1 MTPPAEPAAL
11 ELRTIRGPSAFGGDS
26 RRFWNLVR
34 LTAAADFKTRYLSSW
49 LGYAWSLLRPLLFFG
64 VLYLVFTRVIRF
76 GDQVENYAALLLF
89 NIMLFQFFQD
99 ATGSAV
105 RCVVQRESLVR
116 KMQFPRIVVPLSV
129 VLNASMT
136 ALMNLV
142 AALLLIIAIGVEPRW
157 TWLLLPVILAALL
170 VFTTGVSLALAALYP
185 RFRDV
190 EQIWTVASRALFYA
204 SPVIYPIEFVP
215 ESWRAL
221 VAANPLTPILEQ
233 ARIWV
238 IDPSAPDLVETAGS
252 AAALLIPIAIFVG
265 VCAVGFRLFER
276 EAPRVAEEL

>member
-1 MTPPAEPAAL
+1 VNSPADSAAL
-11 ELRTIRGPSAFGGDS
+11 DLRTIRGPSAFGGDR
-26 RRFWNLVR
+26 RRFLNLVW

-49 LGYAWSLLRPLLFFG
+49 LGYAWSLLRPLLLFA
-64 VLYLVFTRVIRF
+64 VLYVVFTRVIRF
-76 GDQVENYAALLLF
+76 GGEVENYAALLLF

-129 VLNASMT
+129 VLNATIT
-136 ALMNLV
+136 ALMNMI
-142 AALLLIIAIGVEPRW
+142 AALLLIVAIGVEPRW
-157 TWLLLPVILAALL
+157 TWLLLPVILATLL

-190 EQIWTVASRALFYA
+190 QQIWTVVTRALFYA
-204 SPVIYPIEFVP
+204 TPVLYPIEFVP
-215 ESWRAL
+215 ESFRAL

-238 IDPSAPDLVETAGS
+238 IDPGAPSVAEAAGS
-252 AAALLIPIAIFVG
+252 TTALLIAVAIFVG
-265 VCAVGFRLFER
+265 ACALGFWLFER